1 MRIEAALI
9 GNLEDVLAA
18 ELKSGKHAVTAG
30 TRSTVDWLKLALRAE
45 TMKAFSS
52 QRLANTWRGATYP
65 KAGESLG
72 ASGTVYSN
80 APHIIE
86 AFSAA
91 TTIRGK
97 SGQYLA
103 IPTEDGLRFKG
114 IKGKRLGPHE
124 IEERLNIRLQFVY
137 RSDGPSLLV
146 SDMRPKKGKGG
157 GYAAPSAAAIK
168 RGDVKSV
175 TFFILVPFVR
185 LKQVFN
191 LDQSEDQALE
201 HMVKAILEVWN
212 SER

>member
-1 MRIEAALI
+1 MRIEAALL
-9 GNLEDVLAA
+9 GKLDEVLEA
-18 ELKSGKHAVTAG
+18 ELKAGRHAVTAG
-30 TRSTVDWLKLALRAE
+30 TRGTVDWLKLMLRSE
-45 TMKAFSS
+45 TVKAFGS
-52 QRLANTWRGATYP
+52 QRLANTWRGNSFP
-65 KAGESLG
+65 KTGESLG
-72 ASGTVYSN
+72 AAGTVFSN

-103 IPTEDGLRFKG
+103 IPTEAALRVRG
-114 IKGKRLGPHE
+114 IKGKRLGPAE
-124 IEERLNIRLQFVY
+124 LEERLNIRLQFVY
-137 RSDGPSLLV
+137 RSDGPSLLI
-146 SDMRPKKGKGG
+146 SDMRPRKGKRG

-168 RGDVKSV
+168 RGDIESV